1 MFRLTGAGCDG
12 VAEGCGM
19 AMAPA
24 TRALIARAL
33 KQREAVGRAGV
44 AAADQMRA
52 EREAA
57 ELLLAEEIVRER
69 AFTAARRDDTALFGT
84 LDAAWREAAAMRKEA
99 ARRETLR
106 AEGACDLARDVLAE
120 TARTAK
126 GFDLLMERQDAER
139 ASREAR
145 RDTLGQVMLLN
156 RETPG

>member
-1 MFRLTGAGCDG
+1 
-12 VAEGCGM
+12 M

-33 KQREAVGRAGV
+33 RQREAVGRAGV

-57 ELLLAEEIVRER
+57 ELRLAEEMVRER
-69 AFTAARRDDTALFGT
+69 EFTARRRDDTALFGT

-99 ARRETLR
+99 AQRETLR
-106 AEGACDLARDVLAE
+106 AMGACDLARDVLAE

-139 ASREAR
+139 ATREAR
-145 RDTLGQVMLLN
+145 RDTLGQLLVLP
-156 RETPG
+156 RDR

>member
-1 MFRLTGAGCDG
+1 
-12 VAEGCGM
+12 M

-52 EREAA
+52 DRAAA
-57 ELLLAEEIVRER
+57 ETRLAEEMVRER
-69 AFTAARRDDTALFGT
+69 DFTAARRDDTALFGT
-84 LDAAWREAAAMRKEA
+84 LDAAWREAAAMRKAA

-106 AEGACDLARDVLAE
+106 AEGACDAARDVLAE

-126 GFDLLMERQDAER
+126 GFGLLMERQDAER

-145 RDTLGQVMLLN
+145 RDTLGQLMVLN

>member
-1 MFRLTGAGCDG
+1 
-12 VAEGCGM
+12 M

-33 KQREAVGRAGV
+33 RQREAVGRAGV

-52 EREAA
+52 DREAA
-57 ELLLAEEIVRER
+57 ELRLAEEMVRER

-126 GFDLLMERQDAER
+126 GFGLLMERQDAER
-139 ASREAR
+139 ATREAR
-145 RDTLGQVMLLN
+145 RDTLGQLMVLA